1 MLDDACGGADVIC
14 QPCHSF
20 GTFGMHQNLCIGV
33 CVLQLLYLGR
43 RDILMDGAVAID
55 ENDIFFRHLRRNEAT
70 EVLIGNKEDIL
81 IGQVADNLHRVG
93 GGHAYVRP
101 GFDFRCRIDVADN
114 RQILVGFSCRVHLC
128 LCYHVRHGAVRACIR
143 HQHLLFGA

>member
-1 MLDDACGGADVIC
+1 M
-14 QPCHSF
+14 
-20 GTFGMHQNLCIGV
+20 CI
-33 CVLQLLYLGR
+33 
-43 RDILMDGAVAID
+43 RDRTVAID

-101 GFDFRCRIDVADN
+101 GFYFRCRIDVADN
-114 RQILVGFSCRVHLC
+114 RQILVGSVSYTHLDVYKRQNERR
-128 LCYHVRHGAVRACIR
+128 LI
-143 HQHLLFGA
+143 FPSET